1 MKRFLLLLVLVAGCA
16 TAPPPPPP
24 PAEPVHVIIVGTTD
38 VHGWFNGRVDVP
50 RSGGEG
56 VAFGGLPLFAS
67 YVNSLRAENGGRV
80 LVVDS
85 GDMFQGTLE
94 SNLFEGEPVIR
105 AYNAIGYTAATVGN
119 HEFDFGPVGPD
130 SVGDLPTEDPVG
142 ALKRNA
148 RIATF
153 PLLSA
158 NMVEKENGQTPDWA
172 KRNTIVPVGAARV
185 GIIGL
190 SLEDTPNV
198 TMEINVRKL
207 RFTDAV
213 EATIREAAALREA
226 GADAIIV
233 IAHNGGRCRD
243 MNDIH
248 NVGSCEQEHGAMRY
262 LRALPPGTIDAYFG
276 GHTHAQMRQIINGI
290 PALQALAYS
299 QEFSAIDLWIDPAA
313 HRVIP
318 EKTVMRPHTMICRV
332 VYSGTDRCDVRNVP
346 EGATLVPR
354 LLDGKP
360 IEPDARVREILN
372 PYLDRVAAKRNQ
384 KLGVTTTAPFTRTS
398 LRESQLGNFVAD
410 ALRDWA
416 GADVALMNSGGI
428 RANLRAGDLVYS
440 DLFEVSPFDNYPA
453 VVMMTGQ
460 QILDALRATTGGDRG
475 ILQVSGLRYVI
486 DEARDAEKPPAERN
500 RLVDATLENGQ
511 PLVLDKVYKV
521 VMPDFLVQGG
531 DGLTGPMKTVPR
543 ERIQIF
549 QDRPLRDVVIESLQK
564 RGGPYSPTIEGRIT
578 IVNPRPNVRM
588 D

>member
-1 MKRFLLLLVLVAGCA
+1 MKRFLVLLVLVLGCA
-16 TAPPPPPP
+16 TATPPR

-56 VAFGGLPLFAS
+56 VAFGGLPLLAS
-67 YVNSLRAENGGRV
+67 YVNALRAENGGRV

-105 AYNAIGYTAATVGN
+105 AYNAIGYTAVTVGN

-130 SVGDLPTEDPVG
+130 SMGDQPNEDPVG
-142 ALKRNA
+142 ALRRNT

-153 PLLSA
+153 PFLSA
-158 NMVEKENGQTPDWA
+158 NMVERESGQTPEWA
-172 KRNTIVPVGAARV
+172 KRTTIVNAGGARV

-190 SLEDTPNV
+190 SLEDTPSV

-207 RFTDAV
+207 LFSDPV
-213 EATIREAAALREA
+213 VATIREAAALRQA
-226 GADAIIV
+226 GADAVVV

-243 MNDIH
+243 MNDVN
-248 NVGSCEQEHGAMRY
+248 NVASCEPDHGAMRY

-276 GHTHAQMRQIINGI
+276 GHTHAQVRQIINGI
-290 PALQALAYS
+290 PALQALPYS
-299 QEFSAIDLWIDPAA
+299 QEFSTIDLWIDPAA
-313 HRVIP
+313 NRVIP
-318 EKTVMRPHTMICRV
+318 EKTAMRPHTMICRV

-354 LLDGKP
+354 VFNGKT
-360 IEPDARVREILN
+360 IEPDARVREVIN

-384 KLGVTTTAPFTRTS
+384 KLGVTTSAPFTRTS
-398 LRESQLGNFVAD
+398 LRESQLGNFITD
-410 ALRDWA
+410 SLRDWA
-416 GADVALMNSGGI
+416 GADIAFMNSGGI

-440 DLFEVSPFDNYPA
+440 DIFEVSPFDNYPA

-460 QILDALRATTGGDRG
+460 QITDALIATTGGDRG
-475 ILQVSGLRYVI
+475 ILQVSGLKYVI
-486 DEARDAEKPPAERN
+486 DEARDADKPAGERN
-500 RLVDATLENGQ
+500 RLVSVVLENGQ
-511 PLVLDKVYKV
+511 PLVLDKLYKV

-531 DGLTGPMKTVPR
+531 DAMAGPMKSVPR
-543 ERIQIF
+543 ERIQVF
-549 QDRPLRDVVIESLQK
+549 QDRPLREVVIESLQK
-564 RGGPYSPTIEGRIT
+564 RGGPYSPKIEGRIT
-578 IVNPRPNVRM
+578 IVNPRPNVRS